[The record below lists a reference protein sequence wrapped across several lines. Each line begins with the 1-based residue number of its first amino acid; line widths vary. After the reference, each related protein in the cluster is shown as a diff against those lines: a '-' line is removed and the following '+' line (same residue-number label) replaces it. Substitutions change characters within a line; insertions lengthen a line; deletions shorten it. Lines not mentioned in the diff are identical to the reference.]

1 MKRDLIAQRPY
12 LSTLCGGRTGVT
24 LSTLRI
30 SGMVP
35 EKGRIVMIK
44 KDRSGVINPT
54 ATRQTKAA
62 LRQRDERKGYV
73 YQEQETVCSKEAEES
88 REGCDG

>member
-1 MKRDLIAQRPY
+1 
-12 LSTLCGGRTGVT
+12 
-24 LSTLRI
+24 
-30 SGMVP
+30 
-35 EKGRIVMIK
+35 MIK

-73 YQEQETVCSKEAEES
+73 YQEQETVCSEEAEES